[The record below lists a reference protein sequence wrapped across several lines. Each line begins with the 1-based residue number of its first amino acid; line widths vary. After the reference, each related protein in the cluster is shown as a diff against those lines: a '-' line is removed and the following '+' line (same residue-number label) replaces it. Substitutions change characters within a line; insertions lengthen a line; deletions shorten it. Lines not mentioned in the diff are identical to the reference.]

1 MRRSPLPEKDMVL
14 LSQELQQ
21 ALMRLAADSDVVVA
35 KLAGTSLR
43 EMVKVS
49 PSLIYSL
56 QSTEG
61 GQAGQDAA
69 GIPPQGEGWSGI
81 EWREDWTAS
90 NIAGTG
96 VGMPAVKANKLP
108 GPGDVSVD
116 LVKVVSNSMFAGVGG
131 GVWGYLR
138 AYRQL
143 SRKTL
148 VPLAGT
154 PQRAFS
160 AATLTAVGSVFL
172 SLVHSAEQ
180 LIVAR
185 SFLSSGATLSRDFLV
200 AGSGV
205 SAQLAAISVA
215 LAFAPF
221 SFGGNFRDTCVHVCV
236 RACERTRERG
246 REVLLTIKE
255 D

>member
-1 MRRSPLPEKDMVL
+1 MVL

-21 ALMRLAADSDVVVA
+21 ALMRMAEGSDMVVA

-43 EMVKVS
+43 EMAKVS
-49 PSLIYSL
+49 PSLLYSL
-56 QSTEG
+56 QSTE
-61 GQAGQDAA
+61 GQDAA
-69 GIPPQGEGWSGI
+69 GIPPPGEGWAGI
-81 EWREDWTAS
+81 EWGEDWTAS

-96 VGMPAVKANKLP
+96 VGMSAVNANKLP
-108 GPGDVSVD
+108 APGDVSVD

-131 GVWGYLR
+131 VLWGYLR

-154 PQRAFS
+154 PQRAFA

-185 SFLSSGATLSRDFLV
+185 SFLSSGATLSRDLLV

-221 SFGGNFRDTCVHVCV
+221 SFGGIFCDTCVHVCV
-236 RACERTRERG
+236 RARERARERG
-246 REVLLTIKE
+246 RKRGSVSVSLYVRL
-255 D
+255 